1 LGERVVVKAFEEH
14 GDRSGNVDA
23 ERETCTVGVPLV
35 TVKGVIR
42 DSGIRIGRRLPFAMA
57 TMIPSQSR
65 PAAPD
70 KSGGGPSRIEPSIGH
85 ARVREHVALTFDD
98 VLLAPRHSVTHPRD
112 VTTSTRFTR
121 GIALNVPLVS
131 AAMDTVTESEMAIA
145 MARAGGIG
153 VLHKNMSI
161 DRQAAE
167 VDRVKRSESGMIMN
181 PITLT
186 PDATLREAAALM
198 QRFRISGVPVVDRDG
213 RLVGIITNRDLQ
225 FERDLDR
232 PLREA
237 MTRDRLVTAPI
248 GTTLEEAE
256 RILGRNR
263 IEKLPVID
271 TDGKLAGLITVKDI
285 HKRRQFPNANKDV
298 HGRLR
303 VAAAVGASGDYA
315 ARARALVDA
324 GVDVLVIDTAH
335 GHAEGVL
342 AATGSIREQLP
353 DVQLVAGNIA
363 TRDGARALVE
373 RGVDA
378 IKVGVGPG
386 SICTT
391 RVVTG
396 VGVPQLTAIMD
407 AVEGADGV
415 PVIADGGIKYSGDI
429 VKALAAGASSVMMGS
444 MLAGT
449 EESPGESFLLEGRRF
464 KMVRGMGSLSAMQD
478 GSADRYFQDGEMSL
492 KKLVP
497 EGIEGRVPYRG
508 PVGDVLYQM
517 VGGLRAGMGYVGC
530 GSIEQLRTQTEFVR
544 ITTAGLRESHPH
556 DVTITREAPNYST

>member
-1 LGERVVVKAFEEH
+1 MGDSSTSFTVRCPMPICKGEFPH
-14 GDRSGNVDA
+14 
-23 ERETCTVGVPLV
+23 
-35 TVKGVIR
+35 
-42 DSGIRIGRRLPFAMA
+42 SGIQDDRPLPFAMA
-57 TMIPSQSR
+57 TMIPSKSR
-65 PAAPD
+65 PAVPD
-70 KSGGGPSRIEPSIGH
+70 KSGGGPSRIETAPGH
-85 ARVREHVALTFDD
+85 ARVREDVALTFDD

-121 GIALNVPLVS
+121 DIALNVPLVS
-131 AAMDTVTESEMAIA
+131 AAMDTVTESAMAIA

-181 PITLT
+181 PITVT

-198 QRFRISGVPVVDRDG
+198 QRFKISGVPVVDRDG
-213 RLVGIITNRDLQ
+213 KLVGIITNRDLQ

-237 MTRDRLVTAPI
+237 MTRERLVTAPI

-263 IEKLPVID
+263 IEKLPVVD
-271 TDGKLAGLITVKDI
+271 AEGKLTGLITVKDI

-303 VAAAVGASGDYA
+303 VAAAVGAGGDYA
-315 ARARALVDA
+315 MRARALVDA
-324 GVDVLVIDTAH
+324 GVDVLVVDTAH

-342 AATGSIREQLP
+342 EATAHLRELLP

-363 TRDGARALVE
+363 SREGARALVE

-378 IKVGVGPG
+378 VKVGVGPG

-407 AVEGADGV
+407 AVDGAGDI

-449 EESPGESFLLEGRRF
+449 EESPGESVLAEGRRF
-464 KMVRGMGSLSAMQD
+464 KMIRGMGSLSAMQD
-478 GSADRYFQDGEMSL
+478 GSADRYFQEGEMAPS
-492 KKLVP
+492 KLVP
-497 EGIEGRVPYRG
+497 EGIEGRVPYKG
-508 PVGDVLYQM
+508 PVEDVLFQM
-517 VGGLRAGMGYVGC
+517 VGGLRSGMGYC
-530 GSIEQLRTQTEFVR
+530 GVASIPQLQCEVEMIQ
-544 ITTAGLRESHPH
+544 ITSAGLRESHPH
-556 DVTITREAPNYST
+556 DVTITREAPNYSA